1 MITRINRY
9 SRLVLA
15 AAGIWML
22 SGCGVDQSPTASA
35 PGATQPSSGKTYLSF
50 AAGPG
55 QQGLAKITSTADAPT
70 LIATETITPS
80 GGSVRVVD
88 RGDGGNLDDLR
99 ALLAVPAGALNQD
112 TAITM
117 TLQGETL
124 ADIAIGFE
132 PSGLVFNT
140 PATLQLK
147 VGNGVV
153 DLPLD
158 TMVALVTE
166 ADGTTAQVPILEL
179 RQIEGA
185 TWIVIQVPGFSV
197 YSLGGG
203 NP

>member
-1 MITRINRY
+1 MIARINRY

-15 AAGIWML
+15 AAGLWML
-22 SGCGVDQSPTASA
+22 VGCGVDPSPTAST

-55 QQGLAKITSTADAPT
+55 QGAAKVAHTADAPT
-70 LIATETITPS
+70 LFATETITPQ

-88 RGDGGNLDDLR
+88 RGDGGNLDNVR
-99 ALLAVPAGALNQD
+99 AVLAVPAGALNQD
-112 TAITM
+112 TTITM
-117 TLQGETL
+117 SLQGETL
-124 ADIAIGFE
+124 SDIAIGFE

-140 PATLQLK
+140 PAALQLK
-147 VGNGVV
+147 VGDGVV

-166 ADGTTAQVPILEL
+166 ADGTSAQVPILEL